1 MPTKDYKKFTQ
12 GLKKVYGSASL
23 QAANMAFEVFCK
35 EWEKYP
41 GAVEVW
47 KRNYTYIEQLFDYGS
62 ALRKIMYTTNAIEVV
77 NSSFRKVTKKG
88 AFPNETA
95 LFKLLYLRS
104 TELEKKWESGHI
116 PNWSMVLNQLMVNDS
131 FKERIE
137 RYMR

>member
-23 QAANMAFEVFCK
+23 KAANTAFEVFCK

-62 ALRKIMYTTNAIEVV
+62 AVRKIMYTTIDSLVYGRFPTFSLILWIEDII
-77 NSSFRKVTKKG
+77 
-88 AFPNETA
+88 A
-95 LFKLLYLRS
+95 
-104 TELEKKWESGHI
+104 
-116 PNWSMVLNQLMVNDS
+116 
-131 FKERIE
+131 
-137 RYMR
+137 